1 MPENT
6 PKEPLFSS
14 KLYDMLKFVAQILLP
29 ALATLYLT
37 IGALYQFTGAF
48 EPEKVVGLIVALD
61 TFLGVVLGI
70 STKTYN
76 NSDAKYHGSMD
87 LVPNAEGTP
96 VVTLNLEKTPE
107 ALSTQGDILLK
118 NNLPQEF

>member
-6 PKEPLFSS
+6 PKEPFLSS
-14 KLYDMLKFVAQILLP
+14 KMYDVLKFIAQILLP
-29 ALATLYLT
+29 ALGTLYLA
-37 IGALYQFTGAF
+37 IGALYHLTGAF
-48 EPEKVVGLIVALD
+48 EPEKVTGVIFAVD
-61 TFLGVVLGI
+61 TFLGVCLGI

-87 LVPNAEGTP
+87 LQDNGDGKQ
-96 VVTLNLEKTPE
+96 VVTLNLQKSPQV
-107 ALSTQGDILLK
+107 LGTQGDILLK